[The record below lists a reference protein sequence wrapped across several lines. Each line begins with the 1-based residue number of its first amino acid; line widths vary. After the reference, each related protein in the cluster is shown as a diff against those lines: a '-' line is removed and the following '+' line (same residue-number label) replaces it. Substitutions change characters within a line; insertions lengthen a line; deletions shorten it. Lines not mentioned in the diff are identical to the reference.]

1 MRMKKGTAVL
11 VEDEPQ
17 IRKVLKEALETEDWR
32 VFDSDC
38 GQRGMLELRSRKP
51 DLLVLDLGLPDMDGI
66 ELVKAYR
73 SWSSMPILV
82 VSARSEEVQKVRAL
96 DEGADDFITKPFG
109 ISEFLARVRA
119 MTRRRVGFSN
129 KLNQINFG
137 EIEVDLL
144 AQQVKRQ
151 GSNVHLTPIE
161 YRLLSVLIANEGKIV
176 SQQKLLR
183 EVWGPNSSEQG
194 HYLRIYM
201 GHLRHKLEI
210 DPAQP
215 QHLITETGIGYR
227 LQTWGEK

>member
-109 ISEFLARVRA
+109 I
-119 MTRRRVGFSN
+119 N
-129 KLNQINFG
+129 
-137 EIEVDLL
+137 
-144 AQQVKRQ
+144 
-151 GSNVHLTPIE
+151 
-161 YRLLSVLIANEGKIV
+161 
-176 SQQKLLR
+176 
-183 EVWGPNSSEQG
+183 
-194 HYLRIYM
+194 
-201 GHLRHKLEI
+201 
-210 DPAQP
+210 
-215 QHLITETGIGYR
+215 
-227 LQTWGEK
+227 